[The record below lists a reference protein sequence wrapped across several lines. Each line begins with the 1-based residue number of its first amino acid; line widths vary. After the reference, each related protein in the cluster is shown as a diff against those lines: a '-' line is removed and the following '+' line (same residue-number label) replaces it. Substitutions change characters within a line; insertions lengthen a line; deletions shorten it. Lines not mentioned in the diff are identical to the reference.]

1 MIGTGTPLM
10 NQLTHS
16 FTPQLA
22 RTGDAHVDVQLR
34 ATCGSGT
41 DPQSG
46 GDVCYTLISGMS
58 AELPRDSASE
68 SSTLVA
74 PVDGSRATL
83 DMQMTS
89 DRDRELASLF
99 PSPSMFD
106 LTAVAD
112 GADARH
118 HAVIQYRP
126 YT

>member
-1 MIGTGTPLM
+1 M

-22 RTGDAHVDVQLR
+22 RTRGAHVDVQLR
-34 ATCGSGT
+34 AMCEPETG
-41 DPQSG
+41 PQSG

-74 PVDGSRATL
+74 PVDGSSSTL
-83 DMQMTS
+83 DMQMTR
-89 DRDRELASLF
+89 DRDRELASFF

-106 LTAVAD
+106 LSVVAD

-118 HAVIQYRP
+118 HAVI
-126 YT
+126 